1 MKQLNLTA
9 IFIFTLLS
17 AQGQSKNFIDQ
28 PYLEVTGNADTLL
41 TPDEIY
47 IRISISEKDTKDRM
61 PVEELE
67 LKMYNALK
75 TQGIDVDKNLTSTD
89 MSSNFKYYFLKEKDV
104 LKSKSYLLKVNDAVT
119 ASKAFIELEGL
130 GISNTSIDRV
140 DHSNLNQIRSLMR
153 SSAVGN
159 AKTRAMSLATPLNQT
174 VGSAIHIADNEVY
187 NVGNQLS
194 GRVMGIVAVG
204 YSTKKKSNEEL
215 PKIEFE
221 KIKVSANVNV
231 HLFYYPNY
239 LHSRQTK
246 TLFETSQIPAPT
258 PYYNEDNRFYHLN
271 LFTSTLFI

>member
-1 MKQLNLTA
+1 MKRFNLTV
-9 IFIFTLLS
+9 IFIFTLLA

-47 IRISISEKDTKDRM
+47 IRISISEKDTKDRTS
-61 PVEELE
+61 VEELE

-75 TQGIDVDKNLTSTD
+75 EQGIDVDKNLTNTD

-104 LKSKSYLLKVNDAVT
+104 MKTKSYVLKVNDAVT

-140 DHSNLNQIRSLMR
+140 DHSNLNVIRGLMR

-159 AKTRAMSLATPLNQT
+159 AKTRAMSLAMPLNQT

-187 NVGNQLS
+187 NVGNQLN
-194 GRVMGIVAVG
+194 GRLSGIVAVG
-204 YSTKKKSNEEL
+204 YSIKKKPNEEL

-231 HLFYYPNY
+231 
-239 LHSRQTK
+239 K
-246 TLFETSQIPAPT
+246 
-258 PYYNEDNRFYHLN
+258 
-271 LFTSTLFI
+271 FILLP